1 MYNEDGSYGARWTM
15 DQTKQ
20 VQEQRGI
27 ACESSEANRGRK
39 GGARERAL
47 EGKGVCGKTVEVF
60 LRDFNQPAAAA
71 PFALAKGEGT
81 KRGRQA

>member
-1 MYNEDGSYGARWTM
+1 MPAFQSALKTNY
-15 DQTKQ
+15 
-20 VQEQRGI
+20 
-27 ACESSEANRGRK
+27 ESSEANRGRK

-81 KRGRQA
+81 KRGRQAMPVSLFC

>member
-27 ACESSEANRGRK
+27 ACDSVHFWVTMNIIYKGQSRK
-39 GGARERAL
+39 H
-47 EGKGVCGKTVEVF
+47 
-60 LRDFNQPAAAA
+60 
-71 PFALAKGEGT
+71 
-81 KRGRQA
+81 